1 MKRALTLDI
10 KKEDVVISKGEL
22 ARRLSSR
29 VTEIDYALS
38 LLPKLLTE
46 ITPRVAYRR
55 VSIERKEGFI
65 DLGFSKTDSR
75 DIQKCLSNYNEA
87 LLISVTLGPRVDKLI
102 LRESMLSPASAFTID
117 ALASAYA
124 EGLIQLAEDIL
135 TASTLHSNRFSI
147 GYGDLPLSLQGDFLE
162 FLSAESTLGITLS
175 DAFIMSPMKSITAI
189 VGVLSEKGE
198 KNERN

>member
-1 MKRALTLDI
+1 MKRVLTLDV
-10 KKEDVVISKGEL
+10 KKENVVISKCEL
-22 ARRLSSR
+22 AARLKSGA
-29 VTEIDYALS
+29 EDLDLALS
-38 LLPKLLTE
+38 LLPKLLAE

-55 VSIERKEGFI
+55 VSLARENGFI
-65 DLGFSKTDSR
+65 DLGFAKTDSR
-75 DIQKCLSNYNEA
+75 DIQKCLSSYNEA
-87 LLISVTLGPRVDKLI
+87 LLISVTLGHRVDKLI
-102 LRESMLSPASAFTID
+102 SRESMLSSASAFVLD

-135 TASTLHSNRFSI
+135 TASTPHSNRFSI
-147 GYGDLPLSLQGDFLE
+147 GYGDLPLTLQSDFLE